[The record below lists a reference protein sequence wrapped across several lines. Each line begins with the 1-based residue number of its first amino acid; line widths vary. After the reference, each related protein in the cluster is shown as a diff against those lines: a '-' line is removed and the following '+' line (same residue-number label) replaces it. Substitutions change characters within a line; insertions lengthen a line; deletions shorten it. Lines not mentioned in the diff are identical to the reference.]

1 MPFLKGRCANVIHR
15 GCLSPIPDN
24 CVCQGTKG
32 DDKSLDLKK
41 LKTTLTKSEKL
52 TFVTIFENHTM
63 GFLEFMKLVPTLTL
77 YSYIQQVIAFTFA

>member
-1 MPFLKGRCANVIHR
+1 MLFTEA
-15 GCLSPIPDN
+15 
-24 CVCQGTKG
+24 VCPRYQTIVFAKAQ
-32 DDKSLDLKK
+32 KVTTSLDLKK

-77 YSYIQQVIAFTFA
+77 YSNIQQVIAFTFA

>member
-1 MPFLKGRCANVIHR
+1 MLFTE
-15 GCLSPIPDN
+15 D
-24 CVCQGTKG
+24 VCPRYQTIVFAKAQ
-32 DDKSLDLKK
+32 KVTTSLDLKK
-41 LKTTLTKSEKL
+41 LKITLTKSEKL

>member
-1 MPFLKGRCANVIHR
+1 MLFTEA
-15 GCLSPIPDN
+15 
-24 CVCQGTKG
+24 VCPRYQTIVFAKAQ
-32 DDKSLDLKK
+32 KVTTSLDLKK
-41 LKTTLTKSEKL
+41 LKITLTKSEKL